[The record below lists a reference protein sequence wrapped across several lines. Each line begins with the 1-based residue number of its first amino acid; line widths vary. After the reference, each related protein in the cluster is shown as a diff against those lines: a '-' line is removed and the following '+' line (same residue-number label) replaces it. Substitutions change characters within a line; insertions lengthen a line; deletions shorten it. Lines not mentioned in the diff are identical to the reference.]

1 MRENEM
7 KKILFASTALVASA
21 GFAAAEISFSGEAG
35 IGFEYA
41 DVAVGDD
48 WTLDH
53 YLTLTVSMTG
63 ETDGGLGF
71 GATFDITNTAGGGA
85 VDGSSAYIEGGF
97 GKLSAGNVGSAVDS
111 MIGVGDLGFDGIG
124 TDNIAETLRGDSAA
138 SLLYTGSFGDFSVA
152 ASAGLS
158 TSNTLAHS
166 DDFAVGAKYAMG
178 DYSIAVAYD
187 EAAGIN
193 AIHVQGNANVGDV
206 ALAALF
212 STTTGT
218 VVTDV
223 TAFGITA
230 GYTMGATTVT
240 AAYSQTES
248 TTGGVTTDSEGFG
261 IGVAYSLGGGASV
274 KGAIGEVGGVTVAD
288 LGVTMSF

>member
-1 MRENEM
+1 M
-7 KKILFASTALVASA
+7 KKVLFASTALVASA
-21 GFAAAEISFSGEAG
+21 GIAAADVNLSGGANMGLKYNDNVANAEDLILHNEI
-35 IGFEYA
+35 
-41 DVAVGDD
+41 
-48 WTLDH
+48 
-53 YLTLTVSMTG
+53 TLTVAMTG

-71 GATFDITNTAGGGA
+71 GADMTITAGGVGD
-85 VDGSSAYIEGGF
+85 VVVYIEGGF
-97 GKLSAGNVGSAVDS
+97 GKLSAGNVDNAVEAVT
-111 MIGVGDLGFDGIG
+111 GLGDLGFDGIG

-206 ALAALF
+206 ALAALY

-218 VVTDV
+218 VATDV

-248 TTGGVTTDSEGFG
+248 TTAAVTTTTEGYG
-261 IGVAYSLGGGASV
+261 IGVAYDLGGGAAV
-274 KGAIGEVGGVTVAD
+274 KGAIGEVAGNTVAD
-288 LGVTMSF
+288 LGITMSF